1 LVDASKVNS
10 TSAVLYEG
18 DAYRHLAPRYD
29 PLSGEGAR
37 IHGGRFNPP
46 ESFPTLYLCSSREC
60 AVAELR
66 RLGQRQVFGIQ
77 GLMPRRLFRYELR
90 LQRVLDLC
98 DAGVLERLGIAGQ
111 ELVGEDR
118 SLTRALGEAAYA
130 ASFQAVRSPSATGV
144 GQILA
149 VFPELLGAGELEAQ
163 LVGEWADVRDVG

>member
-1 LVDASKVNS
+1 
-10 TSAVLYEG
+10 
-18 DAYRHLAPRYD
+18 
-29 PLSGEGAR
+29 
-37 IHGGRFNPP
+37 
-46 ESFPTLYLCSSREC
+46 
-60 AVAELR
+60 
-66 RLGQRQVFGIQ
+66 
-77 GLMPRRLFRYELR
+77 MPRRLFRYELR